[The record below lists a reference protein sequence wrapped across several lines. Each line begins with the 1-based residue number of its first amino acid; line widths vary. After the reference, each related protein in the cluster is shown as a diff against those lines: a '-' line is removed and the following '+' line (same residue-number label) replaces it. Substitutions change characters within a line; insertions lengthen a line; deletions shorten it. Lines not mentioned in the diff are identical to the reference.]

1 MSHTPGPWYR
11 DGHKDDVVRSVI
23 VRDATG
29 FEVALT
35 RHWGV
40 KETEANANL
49 IAAAP
54 ELLKHLQHM
63 VWLVETELKEDGGH
77 IVDGAKAAIAKA
89 TGEEYR
95 LDESRAD

>member
-1 MSHTPGPWYR
+1 MSGHSLGPWWR
-11 DGHKDDVVRSVI
+11 DGYKNDVVRSAI

-54 ELLKHLQHM
+54 DMLALLTEVSCVLSGHDSLLQDIQA
-63 VWLVETELKEDGGH
+63 V
-77 IVDGAKAAIAKA
+77 ISKA
-89 TGEEYR
+89 TGE
-95 LDESRAD
+95 

>member
-1 MSHTPGPWYR
+1 MTQPAQEQWYAYFTVHGDPSVVTDPTR
-11 DGHKDDVVRSVI
+11 PAFTEVCKVSKSPDDYGLSR
-23 VRDATG
+23 T
-29 FEVALT
+29 L
-35 RHWGV
+35 
-40 KETEANANL
+40 L

-89 TGEEYR
+89 T
-95 LDESRAD
+95 A

>member
-1 MSHTPGPWYR
+1 MSGHSLGPWWR
-11 DGHKDDVVRSVI
+11 DGYKNDVVRSAI

-54 ELLKHLQHM
+54 DLLEFARAVVRYAGNAGDDYLADNARE
-63 VWLVETELKEDGGH
+63 V
-77 IVDGAKAAIAKA
+77 ISKA
-89 TGEEYR
+89 TGE
-95 LDESRAD
+95 

>member
-1 MSHTPGPWYR
+1 MSEHTAGPWYR
-11 DGHKDDVVRSVI
+11 DGYKSDVVRSAI

-54 ELLKHLQHM
+54 ETLEALRDAARLIRHL
-63 VWLVETELKEDGGH
+63 GGDAQFH
-77 IVDGAKAAIAKA
+77 ERAIAKA
-89 TGEEYR
+89 EGK
-95 LDESRAD
+95 